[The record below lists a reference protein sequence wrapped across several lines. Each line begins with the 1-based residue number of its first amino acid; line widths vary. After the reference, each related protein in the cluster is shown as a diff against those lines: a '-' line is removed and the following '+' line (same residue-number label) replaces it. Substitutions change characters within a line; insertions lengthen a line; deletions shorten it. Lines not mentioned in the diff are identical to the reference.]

1 MPNKIFNAQK
11 GTYQSGP
18 IKLIGNLYWDNWRL
32 RVIMDEPY
40 YYMCD
45 DDIAD
50 EYFKWLALPI
60 YESVRTPYPKRVKL
74 ARKEWKRKDRMYKSL
89 PIINTVLAT
98 LPFQLILIP
107 MKIMV
112 ITW

>member
-1 MPNKIFNAQK
+1 MPDKIFNAEK
-11 GTYQSGP
+11 GIYQSGP
-18 IKLIGNLYWDNWRL
+18 TKLIGNLYWDNWRL
-32 RVIMDEPY
+32 RIMMDEPECWLYDY
-40 YYMCD
+40 Y
-45 DDIAD
+45 D
-50 EYFKWLALPI
+50 EWKEY
-60 YESVRTPYPKRVKL
+60 VRTDNWT
-74 ARKEWKRKDRMYKSL
+74 KELNEAEKKWKRKDRMYKSL

>member
-1 MPNKIFNAQK
+1 MPDKIFNAQK

-18 IKLIGNLYWDNWRL
+18 VKLIGNLYWDNWRL
-32 RVIMDEPY
+32 RVIMDEPD
-40 YYMCD
+40 YYMYD
-45 DDIAD
+45 DVIRND
-50 EYFKWLALPI
+50 YFKWLNLPFKTQLK
-60 YESVRTPYPKRVKL
+60 TPYPKKVKK

-89 PIINTVLAT
+89 PVINTILAT